1 MSEVIV
7 KIFKSLSDPT
17 RYGMIKLLLA
27 KKEFSCQEL
36 SKKFSLSQP
45 ALSHHFSKLI
55 EAKII
60 NTRKDGT
67 EKFYSINRLYLKNL
81 GIDIKKVITKGGKYD
96 DLG

>member
-1 MSEVIV
+1 MSGFII

-17 RYGMIKLLLA
+17 RFGMIKFLLQ

-45 ALSHHFSKLI
+45 ALSHHFNKLI

-60 NTRKDGT
+60 TMRKDGSAN
-67 EKFYSINRLYLKNL
+67 YYRINKEYLNNL
-81 GIDIKKVITKGGKYD
+81 GIDIKKIIQKGD
-96 DLG
+96 

>member
-1 MSEVIV
+1 MSGLIV

-17 RYGMIKLLLA
+17 RYGMIKLLLS

-45 ALSHHFSKLI
+45 ALSHHFSKLL

-60 NTRKDGT
+60 NMRKTGT
-67 EKFYSINRLYLKNL
+67 ENYYSINNQYLKNM
-81 GIDIKKVITKGGKYD
+81 GIDIKKIIKKGKTYEQ
-96 DLG
+96 

>member
-1 MSEVIV
+1 MNEFIV

-17 RYGMIKLLLA
+17 RYSIVKFSLT
-27 KKEFSCQEL
+27 KKELSCQEL

-60 NTRKDGT
+60 NVRKKGIA
-67 EKFYSINRLYLKNL
+67 KYYSINKAYLKKI
-81 GIDIKKVITKGGKYD
+81 GIDITKIIQKGEK
-96 DLG
+96 L

>member
-1 MSEVIV
+1 MSEIVV

-17 RYGMIKLLLA
+17 RYGIIKSLLQ

-45 ALSHHFSKLI
+45 ALSHHFNKLI
-55 EAKII
+55 SAKII
-60 NTRKDGT
+60 NVRKNGT
-67 EKFYSINRLYLKNL
+67 ENFYSINRAYLKNM
-81 GIDIKKVITKGGKYD
+81 GIDIKKVIAKGGKYD